1 MDTPSL
7 SAHPGHGESRMG
19 GQWDLLSDVRVL
31 RPTLSPQ
38 PPPVCLVVP
47 GQLVN
52 NFTRDLASLFL
63 SWKPPPPPSFF
74 FFLDLFIYFLAVVG
88 LCCHMQAFSSW
99 DERGLLSSCGAWVS
113 YCGGFSCCRAWALD
127 VGSEVVAHRLSCS
140 AAHAIFPHQGP
151 NCVLCIARQIF
162 NHWTTRETP
171 QTSFLTTYLPSYL
184 V

>member
-1 MDTPSL
+1 MLRLRYRELLISILVSPLVIWKSGLFRNRTVAVL
-7 SAHPGHGESRMG
+7 SKS
-19 GQWDLLSDVRVL
+19 
-31 RPTLSPQ
+31 
-38 PPPVCLVVP
+38 PVC
-47 GQLVN
+47 
-52 NFTRDLASLFL
+52 
-63 SWKPPPPPSFF
+63 F

>member
-19 GQWDLLSDVRVL
+19 GQWDLLSDGRVL

-74 FFLDLFIYFLAVVG
+74 FFFFRFIYLFFG
-88 LCCHMQAFSSW
+88 
-99 DERGLLSSCGAWVS
+99 
-113 YCGGFSCCRAWALD
+113 CGGSL
-127 VGSEVVAHRLSCS
+127 LP
-140 AAHAIFPHQGP
+140 HAG
-151 NCVLCIARQIF
+151 
-162 NHWTTRETP
+162 
-171 QTSFLTTYLPSYL
+171 FL
-184 V
+184 